1 MTTLVL
7 VRHGRTGANADGVLA
22 GWSPGVFLDADG
34 EQQAHRLGERLAE
47 VPLAALVTSPLDR
60 AVQTADAIAVR
71 QHDGLARHVDER
83 VGECRYGEWEGQRL
97 SVLAEHALWPAVQA
111 HPASVRFP
119 GGESM
124 TEMQHRAV
132 AAVREWNERLGAD
145 ALYAVVSHG
154 DVIKAVL
161 ADALGMHLDGFQRI
175 QVDPGSVSVITYT
188 PVRPFVARVN
198 DTGSLAALGQALRR
212 ERTDAVPHGDAPV
225 GGGAG
230 G

>member
-1 MTTLVL
+1 MSTLIL
-7 VRHGRTGANADGVLA
+7 IRHGRTGANADGVLA
-22 GWSPGVFLDADG
+22 GWTPGVFLDAEG
-34 EQQAHRLGERLAE
+34 EAQAARLGERLAE
-47 VPLAALVTSPLDR
+47 VRLDALIASPLDR
-60 AVQTADAIAVR
+60 AVQTADAVAAR
-71 QHDGLARHVDER
+71 QHAALARHIDER
-83 VGECRYGEWEGQRL
+83 VGECRYGEWEGQPL
-97 SVLAEHALWPAVQA
+97 STLAEHPLWPAVQA

-124 TEMQHRAV
+124 AQMQHRAV
-132 AAVREWNERLGAD
+132 AAIRDWNEALGAD

-161 ADALGMHLDGFQRI
+161 ADALGMHLDAFQRI

-188 PVRPFVARVN
+188 PMRPFIARVN
-198 DTGSLAALGQALRR
+198 DTGSLDSLARALRR
-212 ERTDAVPHGDAPV
+212 ERTDAVPHGDAAI